1 LRCACL
7 LGQAL
12 LAELDYDGGEGDGAA
27 LDPVAS
33 AFEDE
38 CVARGAARRG
48 AARRSA
54 QWLARPRRCALFF
67 CACVSLT
74 QTVCC
79 LCSPSCAPHAR
90 LSLREEQLFGPLP
103 QRDVAAALAG
113 LRALAV
119 AVPAQQPSAPVG
131 PATRVS
137 HRVAAGSDALF
148 VLAALSFAGVLPAGD
163 VAWDEEWAA
172 VAMGNAASTGNL
184 EASLALGDRL
194 VHGRGSVAP
203 DCEAGLPFLRAAA
216 DEVLRRAEASADHTV
231 PHEPVR
237 LRDRL
242 RDGAWAARE
251 EDENAPHQLRME
263 EDLAAR
269 GVPEAQRHLGYRRLL
284 GRGIPVDV
292 HAAAAAFA
300 EAARAGDEYAAFNL
314 GYMHMRGVAG
324 DKNYSA
330 AAELFAAAATK
341 DLPAAFNGQG
351 VLLFNGFGCARNY
364 TAARLAFEE
373 GAARGDPDAHFNLGM
388 IFSGGFGVPPDA
400 AAALAS
406 FEAAS
411 EAGHWR
417 APHTLA
423 GMHAEGN
430 GTPHNCSRAAR
441 LVSLF
446 VEERLDWSAEVGE
459 ALKAYDA
466 GDAGGALARLA
477 LLAAQGCEVAA
488 SNAAFML
495 RAGHAAWL
503 PREHALERAVALLRF
518 AAARGGVDAHVD
530 LGDIA
535 AASGDAAGAQ
545 AHYSD
550 AEAGGSAEGMFS
562 LGWLHLLR
570 RTPGGERNLTA
581 AAAHFNDAWDAAP
594 TEEAVI
600 PPALALAAVHM
611 LAAAERAAAA
621 LAAVQW
627 ATVESGVLAALTV
640 ALAAVMHRR
649 LQLRAAPP
657 PLDVVADE

>member
-1 LRCACL
+1 MLR
-7 LGQAL
+7 
-12 LAELDYDGGEGDGAA
+12 
-27 LDPVAS
+27 
-33 AFEDE
+33 
-38 CVARGAARRG
+38 AR
-48 AARRSA
+48 
-54 QWLARPRRCALFF
+54 LPRP
-67 CACVSLT
+67 
-74 QTVCC
+74 
-79 LCSPSCAPHAR
+79 PR
-90 LSLREEQLFGPLP
+90 LSLREEQLFGALP

-113 LRALAV
+113 LRRLAS
-119 AVPAQQPSAPVG
+119 AVPLQQQPSAPIG
-131 PATRVS
+131 PAA
-137 HRVAAGSDALF
+137 HAAHHVATGSDALF
-148 VLAALSFAGVLPAGD
+148 IIAALSFAGVLPPQE
-163 VAWDEEWAA
+163 VPWDEAWAA
-172 VAMGNAASTGNL
+172 EAMGSAAATGTL
-184 EASLALGDRL
+184 EASLSLGDAL

-231 PHEPVR
+231 PHEAVR
-237 LRDRL
+237 LRERL
-242 RDGAWAARE
+242 RDGAWAARD

-324 DKNYSA
+324 AKNYTA
-330 AAELFAAAATK
+330 ARELFAAAI
-341 DLPAAFNGQG
+341 DLPAAFNGLG
-351 VLLFNGFGCARNY
+351 VLHFNGFGTPRNY

-373 GAARGDPDAHFNLGM
+373 GAARGDPDAHYNLGL
-388 IFSGGFGVPPDA
+388 IFSGGFGVVADA
-400 AAALAS
+400 GAALAS

-423 GMHAEGN
+423 GMHAEGS

-441 LVSLF
+441 LVALF
-446 VEERLDWSAEVGE
+446 VEERLGWADEVSE

-466 GDAGGALARLA
+466 GDVGGALARLA

-495 RAGHAAWL
+495 RAGRAVGL
-503 PREHALERAVALLRF
+503 PREDALRRAVALLRF

-535 AASGDAAGAQ
+535 LASGDAAGAQ
-545 AHYSD
+545 AHYTD

-562 LGWLHLLR
+562 LGLLHLLR
-570 RTPGGERNLTA
+570 RTPGGQRNLSA

-600 PPALALAAVHM
+600 PAALALCAVHV
-611 LAAAERAAAA
+611 LVAAERASAA
-621 LAAVQW
+621 LAAVRW
-627 ATVESGVLAALTV
+627 ATVESGVLAALTL
-640 ALAAVMHRR
+640 ALAVVMHRR
-649 LQLRAAPP
+649 LRLRAPAPP
-657 PLDVVADE
+657 PPPSASAQGNAADADD